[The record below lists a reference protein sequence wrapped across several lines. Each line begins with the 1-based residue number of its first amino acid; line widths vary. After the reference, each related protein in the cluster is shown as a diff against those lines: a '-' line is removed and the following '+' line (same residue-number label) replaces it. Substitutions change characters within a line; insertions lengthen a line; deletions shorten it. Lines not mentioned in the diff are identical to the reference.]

1 VDPDRSGY
9 RPVGE
14 VEVPPG
20 GLVVHLKGYGVVKV
34 FRSVSRDGDAE
45 I

>member
-14 VEVPPG
+14 VEVPSG